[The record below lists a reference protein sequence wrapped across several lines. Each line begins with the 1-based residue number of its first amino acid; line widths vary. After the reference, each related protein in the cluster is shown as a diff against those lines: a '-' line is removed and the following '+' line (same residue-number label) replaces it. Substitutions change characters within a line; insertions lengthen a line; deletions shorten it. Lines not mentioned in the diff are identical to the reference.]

1 MKFSQNW
8 SKYLEI
14 MTPGEIASYYMLIN
28 FSVSQRTTFIVLA
41 NVKLMLIVLLCSF
54 LQADVL
60 TVKNAVSSAVD
71 IMQAMGSSICHLL
84 SKVSLKGPFTSTFY
98 FYLVVVIVIYCLIH
112 CVDLFINCQYLLWTV
127 DIHN

>member
-98 FYLVVVIVIYCLIH
+98 FYLVVVIVIYSLIH

>member
-14 MTPGEIASYYMLIN
+14 MTPGKIASYYMLIN

-84 SKVSLKGPFTSTFY
+84 SKVSLKGPFTSTLY
-98 FYLVVVIVIYCLIH
+98 FYLLLLPGGCD
-112 CVDLFINCQYLLWTV
+112 CDL
-127 DIHN
+127 

>member
-41 NVKLMLIVLLCSF
+41 NVKLMVIVLLCSF

-98 FYLVVVIVIYCLIH
+98 IYCA
-112 CVDLFINCQYLLWTV
+112 
-127 DIHN
+127 